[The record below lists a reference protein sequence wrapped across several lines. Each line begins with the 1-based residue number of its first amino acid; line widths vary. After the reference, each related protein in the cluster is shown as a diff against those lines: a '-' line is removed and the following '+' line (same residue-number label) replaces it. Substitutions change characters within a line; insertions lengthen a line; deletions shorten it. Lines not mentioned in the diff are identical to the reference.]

1 MFGPKRPNQ
10 EELLENVKNQM
21 FDLDNPGFCTACGEW
36 TDGCEPDMEDGICP
50 ADDCGQPAVYGAE
63 QMLLLTA

>member
-10 EELLENVKNQM
+10 EELLEQVKNQM

-36 TDGCEPDMEDGICP
+36 SRDDCEPDMEDGICP
-50 ADDCGQPAVYGAE
+50 ECDQPAVYGAE
-63 QMLLLTA
+63 QVLLLTA